1 MSRWDRL
8 FDDLAAQAA
17 AAEAAELAG
26 DVDDRTRAEAGAVR
40 LADRLRAAVG
50 RPVRVGCI
58 GGGTAAGVLR
68 DVDVDWMLVGERPD
82 DDALVGLPAVAGVA
96 GLGAVSAPVGPV
108 SPVAQRLDLRYMLRG
123 LARDRAGVRIALTDS
138 SEVAGTIDRVGA
150 DFIDVAE
157 HPVGEAR
164 RAREVRGVRAV
175 VVGAVAV
182 VRVARW
188 SGG

>member
-1 MSRWDRL
+1 MSRWERL
-8 FDDLAAQAA
+8 FEDLAAQAA

-26 DVDDRTRAEAGAVR
+26 DIDDRTRFEVGSVR

-50 RPVRVGCI
+50 RPVRIGCVG
-58 GGGTAAGVLR
+58 GASATGAVREVG
-68 DVDVDWMLVGERPD
+68 VDWMLVGERPD
-82 DDALVGLPAVAGVA
+82 DDALVGLRTVASIA
-96 GLGAVSAPVGPV
+96 GLGAVSAPASRA

-123 LARDRAGVRIALTDS
+123 LARDRAGVRMALTDCS
-138 SEVAGTIDRVGA
+138 DVAGTIDRVGA

-164 RAREVRGVRAV
+164 RARDVRGVRAV
-175 VVGAVAV
+175 VIGAVAV

-188 SGG
+188 SGA